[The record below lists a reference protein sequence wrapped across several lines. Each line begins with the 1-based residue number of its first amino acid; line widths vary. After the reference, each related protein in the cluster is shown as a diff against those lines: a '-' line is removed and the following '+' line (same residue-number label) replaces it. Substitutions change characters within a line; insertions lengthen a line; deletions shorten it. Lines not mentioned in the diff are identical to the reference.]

1 MNTIIKRCSKK
12 RKYIRKPLCANL
24 NGICDFM
31 TCRCGYAD
39 ILDKRAKNSIRKGI
53 DEDMPHRQKVIKR
66 RREVDLIK
74 LDNEIVIEPS
84 PRIDWCGACKK
95 EHGYDCPKDTP
106 RYKGYTPPKKFNYWK
121 IPLII
126 GLFGLV
132 CLGYVFIISLIDIF

>member
-1 MNTIIKRCSKK
+1 MNAIYKKNVHK

-24 NGICDFM
+24 GGICEFSH
-31 TCRCGYAD
+31 CRCNYPL
-39 ILDKRAKNSIRKGI
+39 IQPETRARI
-53 DEDMPHRQKVIKR
+53 DEYLHHRQRVIKR
-66 RREVDLIK
+66 KREVELQK
-74 LDNEIVIEPS
+74 LDNEITIEVS

-121 IPLII
+121 ILIII

-132 CLGYVFIISLIDIF
+132 CLGYVLAITVVDLLS